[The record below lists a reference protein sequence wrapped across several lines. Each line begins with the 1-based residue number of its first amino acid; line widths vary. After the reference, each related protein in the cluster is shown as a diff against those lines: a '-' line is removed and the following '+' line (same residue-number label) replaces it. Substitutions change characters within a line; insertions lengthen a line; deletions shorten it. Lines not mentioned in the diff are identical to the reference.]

1 MVFKAVQKLN
11 RLMGDSYDTSEM
23 CALVKS
29 EMAPMLE
36 SDLILFFRYKQDSAT
51 IELFASSDPTSH
63 LGTIASPDQAS
74 LEWLEE
80 RSDDD
85 FVWFF
90 DLGSAPALLQEWG
103 KSWSVASMAVFFG
116 SEVDETKD
124 MIIICRREAQTE
136 SWKRTDED
144 LMEFLRGAM
153 LVLES
158 IHLITTASKM
168 QSDIQSVFDMSPVGI
183 IMIDSTGMII
193 NVNEQA
199 ISILG
204 CGTSLDE
211 VLGDNILTGGRFKGS
226 GLDEAIRKTLAGES
240 ADIENL
246 RFKSV
251 SGRGCYLHAR
261 LRPIPMS
268 NGRIHALCVLVDVTQ
283 RVRLQ
288 QQLERSYHTLTE
300 AFQELQRVD
309 KMKTRFI
316 DVVSHELRTPLT
328 VMRGYLEL
336 LTSEYKD
343 KMDPKV
349 LSKLQTIKANTDR
362 LYDIVES
369 MLDVARI
376 EKGAMEMTKQEA
388 SVRTLVEGVVAS
400 QKHLSQEKH
409 QQIDI
414 VTIGE
419 IGTAKID
426 SKKLHDALRK
436 ILDNAIR
443 YTPEKGKIQVGM
455 ADEGKMIHIWIR
467 DNGVGIPLADL
478 ERIFDRFH
486 IVMAKDLSHQVDRM
500 GLGLPI
506 AKGIIESHGG
516 KIWVE
521 SEPDKGSIFHINI
534 PKE

>member
-1 MVFKAVQKLN
+1 MVFKAVQRLKL
-11 RLMGDSYDTSEM
+11 LMGDSHDTSMM

-51 IELFASSDPTSH
+51 IELFASSDATPH
-63 LGTIASPDQAS
+63 LGIIASPDQTS

-85 FVWFF
+85 LVWFL
-90 DLGSAPALLQEWG
+90 DLNSAPPLIQEWG
-103 KSWSVASMAVFFG
+103 KSWNVGSMAVFFG
-116 SEVDETKD
+116 SEVENTKD

-136 SWKRTDED
+136 SWIKTDED
-144 LMEFLRGAM
+144 LKEFLRGAM

-158 IHLITTASKM
+158 LHLINITNKM
-168 QSDIQSVFDMSPVGI
+168 RIDIQSVFDMAPVGI
-183 IMIDSTGMII
+183 MMIDSSGMII

-199 ISILG
+199 VTLLG
-204 CGTSLDE
+204 CGIPLDE
-211 VLGDNILTGGRFKGS
+211 VLGDNILTDERFKGS
-226 GLDEAIRKTLAGES
+226 GLDEVVRKALAGES
-240 ADIENL
+240 TDVESL
-246 RFKSV
+246 RFKSGG
-251 SGRGCYLHAR
+251 GRVGYLHTR

-268 NGRIHALCVLVDVTQ
+268 SGRTHAIGVLADVTQ

-336 LTSEYKD
+336 LASEYKD
-343 KMDPKV
+343 KMDSKV
-349 LSKLQTIKANTDR
+349 LSKLQTVKANTDR
-362 LYDIVES
+362 LFDIVES

-376 EKGAMEMTKQEA
+376 EKGAMEITKQEA
-388 SVRTLVEGVVAS
+388 SVQALVEEVIAS
-400 QKHLSQEKH
+400 QKHLAQEKH
-409 QQIDI
+409 QEINV
-414 VTIGE
+414 VTVGE
-419 IGTAKID
+419 VGTAKMD
-426 SKKLHDALRK
+426 SKKMHDALRK

-455 ADEGKMIHIWIR
+455 ADEGRMVHIWIR
-467 DNGVGIPLADL
+467 DNGIGIPLADL
-478 ERIFDRFH
+478 EKIFDRFH
-486 IVMAKDLSHQVDRM
+486 IVFAKELTRQVDRM